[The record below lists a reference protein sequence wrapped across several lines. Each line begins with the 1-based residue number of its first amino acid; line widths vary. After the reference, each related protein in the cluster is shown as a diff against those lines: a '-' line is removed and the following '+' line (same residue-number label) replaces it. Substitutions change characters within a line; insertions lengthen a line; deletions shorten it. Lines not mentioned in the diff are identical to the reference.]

1 MVQWAYSW
9 FISDFEATGWYAV
22 FRLFSH
28 PGCYGAPWE
37 RLRRISDVSPCV
49 HNCSHCSTA
58 MSTRPAWH
66 SGFFAWFMLLW
77 PRHDHFSSR
86 INFKRVQFWKS
97 NQFVVTGLH
106 LWIIYR
112 GHCSHVWQQSKGFI
126 TKIVTRTEI
135 LAPVSLLLGTN
146 FKWYRPILGDML
158 NWWII
163 RGDLFWLIMLQS
175 KVL

>member
-1 MVQWAYSW
+1 MQLSDLEHKLLLWSFTVQCNGSR
-9 FISDFEATGWYAV
+9 T
-22 FRLFSH
+22 
-28 PGCYGAPWE
+28 
-37 RLRRISDVSPCV
+37 
-49 HNCSHCSTA
+49 HCSTA

-163 RGDLFWLIMLQS
+163 RGDLLLLIMLQS
-175 KVL
+175 KVLYQKMWPRLKFWHWSL